1 MAWGGALVGKPR
13 WELTTSKADIVLPQA
28 NGCNGSEVAYQSLPQ
43 ECPSTVLLR
52 HTDTYAEGRS
62 WVVLGSTPD
71 DNIRNR

>member
-1 MAWGGALVGKPR
+1 MVLEALVWVDDSR
-13 WELTTSKADIVLPQA
+13 WPPE
-28 NGCNGSEVAYQSLPQ
+28 SEG
-43 ECPSTVLLR
+43 PSTVLLR